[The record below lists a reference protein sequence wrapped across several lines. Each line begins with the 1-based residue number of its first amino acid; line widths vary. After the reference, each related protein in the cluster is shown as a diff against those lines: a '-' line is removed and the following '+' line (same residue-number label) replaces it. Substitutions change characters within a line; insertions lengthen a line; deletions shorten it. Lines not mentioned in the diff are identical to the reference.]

1 MSRTPP
7 PDPAADALTDR
18 LPPAEPPRLSFWQR
32 RVRAPL
38 LALLTQGATPEKLSA
53 GIGWG
58 VVCSL
63 FPFLGCTTALNTAV
77 AAWRRLN
84 QPLLHA
90 INIAFGPLHLVM
102 ILVYVRLGETL
113 YGATGEDRFTI
124 AEMLQAFADLSL
136 GDFLRRFGMAGVHA
150 FSAWALS
157 APLLYWLSY
166 YIALPALRR
175 LARLRAAPAA
185 ADPAAPAPAPTS
197 THPVK

>member
-1 MSRTPP
+1 MTSLVHS
-7 PDPAADALTDR
+7 PDRP
-18 LPPAEPPRLSFWQR
+18 SFWRR

-38 LALLTQGATPEKLSA
+38 LALLTQGATPEKLAA

-90 INIAFGPLHLVM
+90 INIALGPLHLVM

-113 YGATGEDRFTI
+113 FGATGEERFTV
-124 AEMLQAFADLSL
+124 ADVVRAFSDLSL
-136 GDFLRRFGMAGVHA
+136 ADFLRRFGIAGLHA
-150 FSAWALS
+150 FVAWALT
-157 APLLYWLSY
+157 APLLYLFSY

-175 LARLRAAPAA
+175 LSRRS
-185 ADPAAPAPAPTS
+185 PAPRP
-197 THPVK
+197 